1 MALAATDGSI
11 STVNVR
17 RSAVEG
23 KWDIEV
29 EDPHQVAPP
38 NKRLTTYIKWVKTG
52 YANNPAPQ
60 ENMLVWCRP
69 GTVHMATQKG
79 LTDVRLQRVGN
90 WAGCNALDPCIGEC
104 KARLIGLTTSG
115 LHVTAPDTLT
125 VVLSSL
131 TYHVIEHITSTPTLA
146 PLDSLRP
153 TLSSRDIALE
163 GFRNRRR
170 KYNYASDRELTTH
183 AVGWEA
189 MDASG
194 DIVSFLDE

>member
-1 MALAATDGSI
+1 MRSILAL
-11 STVNVR
+11 V
-17 RSAVEG
+17 
-23 KWDIEV
+23 
-29 EDPHQVAPP
+29 
-38 NKRLTTYIKWVKTG
+38 
-52 YANNPAPQ
+52 
-60 ENMLVWCRP
+60 C
-69 GTVHMATQKG
+69 ATQY
-79 LTDVRLQRVGN
+79 
-90 WAGCNALDPCIGEC
+90 
-104 KARLIGLTTSG
+104 ARLMPPG

-131 TYHVIEHITSTPTLA
+131 TYHVIEHITSKPALA
-146 PLDSLRP
+146 PLDSLRS

-183 AVGWEA
+183 AVGWDA